1 MSVYDETVQEL
12 KSKLKSY
19 CHLISENYKRDSWFG
34 DIFTEILT
42 LQTQLNADTPD
53 VDKIISSADN
63 VGKLAKRQNSKTF
76 RTSFGDIVKG
86 QENIL
91 DVIETIGSHFERIL
105 ISTPKGPGHKQTQ
118 MRPMASLLRR
128 LRQCA

>member
-1 MSVYDETVQEL
+1 
-12 KSKLKSY
+12 
-19 CHLISENYKRDSWFG
+19 LISEDYKRNSWYG

-42 LQTQLNADTPD
+42 IQTQLNAETPD
-53 VDKIISSADN
+53 VQTIISSVDN
-63 VGKLAKRQNSKTF
+63 IGILVQTKNGKTF
-76 RTSFGDIVKG
+76 RTTFGSISNHTD
-86 QENIL
+86 NIL
-91 DVIETIGSHFERIL
+91 DVIETIGNHFKLIL

>member
-1 MSVYDETVQEL
+1 MLTYDEAVEA
-12 KSKLKSY
+12 LKSY
-19 CHLISENYKRDSWFG
+19 CHWISQDYKLDSWFG
-34 DIFTEILT
+34 EIFTEILKIKE
-42 LQTQLNADTPD
+42 QLDADTQD
-53 VDKIISSADN
+53 VDKIILFADN
-63 VGKLAKRQNSKTF
+63 IAKLAKRKNSLTF
-76 RTSFGDIVKG
+76 RTTFGNIVKD

-91 DVIETIGSHFERIL
+91 DVIAIIGKHFENLIL